1 MSLDQRL
8 INVLLSQH
16 WWWVANGES
25 RVEGG
30 RDVINIYLDNG
41 QHLAGL
47 GGTMETIW
55 SVQQLC
61 YDSQIGD
68 NPS

>member
-25 RVEGG
+25 SVEGG

-41 QHLAGL
+41 QHLARHNGNYL
-47 GGTMETIW
+47 ECPA
-55 SVQQLC
+55 VVL
-61 YDSQIGD
+61 
-68 NPS
+68 

>member
-41 QHLAGL
+41 QHNGNYLECPAVVL
-47 GGTMETIW
+47 
-55 SVQQLC
+55 
-61 YDSQIGD
+61 
-68 NPS
+68 

>member
-41 QHLAGL
+41 QHLERHNGNYLECPAVVL
-47 GGTMETIW
+47 
-55 SVQQLC
+55 
-61 YDSQIGD
+61 
-68 NPS
+68 